1 MRGHVSSLV
10 NCSYIYLKV
19 KNKGGLCL
27 VWREEGEVEVYVL
40 LEKAEPSSAFPETWE
55 AEKERRSKTSFF
67 FLCKCLFFFLFSII
81 LCHLEDNR

>member
-10 NCSYIYLKV
+10 NCSYIYLNV

-40 LEKAEPSSAFPETWE
+40 LEKAEPPMLFLRHGRLRKRGEVKLLSFSSANACF
-55 AEKERRSKTSFF
+55 SFF
-67 FLCKCLFFFLFSII
+67 FP
-81 LCHLEDNR
+81 

>member
-1 MRGHVSSLV
+1 MRGYVSSLV

-19 KNKGGLCL
+19 KNNGGLWL

-40 LEKAEPSSAFPETWE
+40 LEKEKPSSAFHERWE
-55 AEKERRSKTSFF
+55 AEKERSKTSFF